1 MAELGH
7 LEHGA
12 HETLEDADLR
22 SQSQREQHQEEE
34 QRPALRSGELREDVR
49 HHDEGE
55 ARALRG
61 LVQLGLQA
69 AIPEAVL
76 RREVVREE
84 AGGHDA
90 AVLVLGDVMG
100 ARVVQVL
107 PAGREDGD
115 VAKKMQKVVRR
126 RHKGSH

>member
-22 SQSQREQHQEEE
+22 PQPQREQHQEEE
-34 QRPALRSGELREDVR
+34 RRPCLRPGQLREHVR

-61 LVQLGLQA
+61 IVQLGLKA
-69 AIPEAVL
+69 AVSEAVV

-84 AGGHDA
+84 AGGHDT
-90 AVLVLGDVMG
+90 AVLVLGDVVG
-100 ARVVQVL
+100 ALVVQVI
-107 PAGREDGD
+107 PVGYEDGD
-115 VAKKMQKVVRR
+115 VAKNMYKVVR
-126 RHKGSH
+126 

>member
-7 LEHGA
+7 LEHGS

-22 SQSQREQHQEEE
+22 PQPQREQHQEEE
-34 QRPALRSGELREDVR
+34 RRPCLRPGQLREHVR

-61 LVQLGLQA
+61 IVQLRLKA
-69 AIPEAVL
+69 AVSEAVV

-84 AGGHDA
+84 AGGHDT
-90 AVLVLGDVMG
+90 AVLVLGDVVG
-100 ARVVQVL
+100 ALVVQVV
-107 PAGREDGD
+107 PVGY
-115 VAKKMQKVVRR
+115 
-126 RHKGSH
+126 